1 MNQVFNKGSAVVL
14 QVWSM
19 KELPSSENNLLSAP
33 IKINISYIYVNL
45 MALRQQT
52 IVIYVSVL

>member
-1 MNQVFNKGSAVVL
+1 
-14 QVWSM
+14 M

-33 IKINISYIYVNL
+33 NKINISCIYVNL